1 MTNTTQQ
8 LKVNIYNH
16 EGGVVGTHDLDPRI
30 FDVTVADELVH
41 FVVVAQDANS
51 RQVLA
56 HTKTR
61 AEVRGGGKKPWK
73 QKGTGRARHG
83 SIRSPLWRKGGVAWG
98 PRKDRNFSMKVNKKV
113 KRKALFG
120 VLSDKVRQGHLVLID
135 NFDVTPIKTKR
146 AFEVL
151 KALPLSINK
160 ERTPRI
166 GVVTPKQAANM
177 NRSMRNLEYV
187 QAMGSQSLNIK
198 DVLRA
203 EYLVLSKESIN
214 EMVSLYFPT
223 NE

>member
-1 MTNTTQQ
+1 MANTTQQ
-8 LKVNIYNH
+8 LTVNIYNH
-16 EGGVVGTHDLDPRI
+16 EGGVVGTQELDPRI

-41 FVVVAQDANS
+41 FVVVAQDANA

-146 AFEVL
+146 TFEVL
-151 KALPLSINK
+151 KALPLAINK
-160 ERTPRI
+160 DRTPRI

-177 NRSMRNLEYV
+177 NRTMRNLEYI

-223 NE
+223 KE

>member
-1 MTNTTQQ
+1 MATTTQQ
-8 LKVNIYNH
+8 LTVNIYNH
-16 EGGVVGTHDLDPRI
+16 DGGVVGTHELDPRI
-30 FDVTVADELVH
+30 FDVTVAEELVH
-41 FVVVAQDANS
+41 FVVFAQDANA

-166 GVVTPKQAANM
+166 GVVTPKQAASM
-177 NRSMRNLEYV
+177 NRTMRNLEYI
-187 QAMGSQSLNIK
+187 QAMGSQNLNIK

-203 EYLVLSKESIN
+203 EYLVMSKDTLN

-223 NE
+223 KE